1 MKYACDDGEY
11 NSFYKLPTKTVD
23 KLLNTFLKK
32 YYGCPF
38 EQAEKTIAEAKWVT
52 LLSWFRRCTS
62 FLKGTRWSEQKREL
76 AKTILREKLISFV
89 ESYSV

>member
-1 MKYACDDGEY
+1 
-11 NSFYKLPTKTVD
+11 V
-23 KLLNTFLKK
+23 LNTFLEK

-52 LLSWFRRCTS
+52 PLAWFRCCTS

-76 AKTILREKLISFV
+76 AKTILREKLIPFV
-89 ESYSV
+89 KIYSV